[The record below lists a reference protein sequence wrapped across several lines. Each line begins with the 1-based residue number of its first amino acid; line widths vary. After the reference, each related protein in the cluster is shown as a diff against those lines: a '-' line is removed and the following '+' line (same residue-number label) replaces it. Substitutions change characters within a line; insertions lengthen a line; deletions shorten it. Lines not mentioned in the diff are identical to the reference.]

1 MLTITSPRVAR
12 ALAAGRRRSRRRAAW
27 GSLAQRTID
36 RRYCGIL
43 AAASLAGYDWF
54 AQVVRLAGGRPSAHC
69 WQPFGAAQPQA
80 QPVAICH
87 FCAGPID
94 EATSLCACFGHA

>member
-12 ALAAGRRRSRRRAAW
+12 ALAAGRARSRRRAAW

-43 AAASLAGYDWF
+43 AAASLAGCSWF
-54 AQVVRLAGGRPSAHC
+54 AQVVRLAGGRPSARC
-69 WQPFGAAQPQA
+69 WQPFGAAKLPA

-87 FCAGPID
+87 FCQSAID
-94 EATSLCACFGHA
+94 EVTSRCACFGHA

>member
-12 ALAAGRRRSRRRAAW
+12 ALAAGRLRSQRRAAW

-43 AAASLAGYDWF
+43 AAASLAGCSWF
-54 AQVVRLAGGRPSAHC
+54 AQAVRLAGGCPSAHC
-69 WQPFGAAQPQA
+69 WQPFGAAPVA
-80 QPVAICH
+80 QPAVVCH
-87 FCAGPID
+87 FCQSAID
-94 EATSLCACFGHA
+94 EATSRCACFGHA